1 MKNIRKSSSGQHY
14 LTFVSRDTGEI
25 MMGRFL
31 PWSPFLLI
39 ITGSQKQKIKIKDTP
54 FNIDK
59 YEFGGIKEIF
69 IEIEVMDF
77 IFGQLQDYS
86 LVLDDCIIN
95 CDELWPS

>member
-1 MKNIRKSSSGQHY
+1 MKNIRKSSAGQHY

-39 ITGSQKQKIKIKDTP
+39 ITGSQKQKIKIKDKFFDMQVP
-54 FNIDK
+54 
-59 YEFGGIKEIF
+59 
-69 IEIEVMDF
+69 DF
-77 IFGQLQDYS
+77 IFGELQDYS

-95 CDELWPS
+95 CDELWRS

>member
-1 MKNIRKSSSGQHY
+1 MKNIRISSAGQHY

-31 PWSPFLLI
+31 PWSTLLLI
-39 ITGSQKQKIKIKDTP
+39 ITGSQKQKIKIEKISLDIDTYK
-54 FNIDK
+54 FVS
-59 YEFGGIKEIF
+59 KEIF

-77 IFGQLQDYS
+77 IFGELTDYS

>member
-1 MKNIRKSSSGQHY
+1 MKNIRISSAGQHY

-39 ITGSQKQKIKIKDTP
+39 ITGSQKQKIKIEKISLDIDTYK
-54 FNIDK
+54 FVS
-59 YEFGGIKEIF
+59 KEIF

-77 IFGQLQDYS
+77 IFGELADYS

>member
-39 ITGSQKQKIKIKDTP
+39 ITGSQKQKIKIKDKFFDIQVP
-54 FNIDK
+54 
-59 YEFGGIKEIF
+59 
-69 IEIEVMDF
+69 DF
-77 IFGQLQDYS
+77 IFGELADYS

>member
-1 MKNIRKSSSGQHY
+1 MKNIRISSAGQHY

-31 PWSPFLLI
+31 PWSTLLLI
-39 ITGSQKQKIKIKDTP
+39 ITGSKKQKIKIEKISLDIDTYK
-54 FNIDK
+54 FVS
-59 YEFGGIKEIF
+59 KEIF

-77 IFGQLQDYS
+77 IFGELQDYS

>member
-1 MKNIRKSSSGQHY
+1 MKNIRISSAGEHY

-31 PWSPFLLI
+31 PWSTFLLI
-39 ITGSQKQKIKIKDTP
+39 IIGSQKQKIKIEKKSLDIDTSK
-54 FNIDK
+54 FS
-59 YEFGGIKEIF
+59 IKETF

-77 IFGQLQDYS
+77 IFGELSDYS